1 MLTLPRGRK
10 VGPAIF
16 DRRHLRLTQ
25 WMVGY
30 WSPVLTGATGL
41 QLLDLSGE
49 NNHGTL
55 TNMDAPTDWVDSPY
69 GKVIDFDGSNDFV
82 NITANLSSVIS
93 SKVFTF
99 AVWIRTSATNT
110 NAYPFA
116 AGNTASD
123 TPYLGFRLDPSG
135 NGQTQFFYRDSAGNF
150 VIPGSGAAINN
161 GQWNQLVAVANGS
174 TLQVHVNGSAYGS
187 ASSISSLGAATIT
200 RVTIGALGRTTV
212 IVHFAGQIAEACIWS
227 DAMTRSEIQTLHALG
242 PGGLG
247 RRLRDDFL
255 LYQTAIAY
263 SLEASTA
270 SYTLTGQPIP
280 LLYGRVLPADTG
292 SLLLSNRTTSL
303 LTSRLLNADQGSYAY
318 SGTDAA
324 TLLGR
329 LLDAG
334 AAAYTL
340 DSTAAGFLASRRIS
354 ADTVAYLASGLDAG
368 FLRSRV
374 LEAGTG
380 QYILVASPINITT
393 GTGGAAP
400 YYYLFLLGGS
410 R

>member
-1 MLTLPRGRK
+1 MRIRRGNLSINTMGAWCPSLGANGTRLVDRSAYRRDATLSN
-10 VGPAIF
+10 GPTYLADTGKLAISYNGS
-16 DRRHLRLTQ
+16 TQ
-25 WMVGY
+25 FCNA
-30 WSPVLTGATGL
+30 SA
-41 QLLDLSGE
+41 DLSA
-49 NNHGTL
+49 L
-55 TNMDAPTDWVDSPY
+55 
-69 GKVIDFDGSNDFV
+69 
-82 NITANLSSVIS
+82 IS

-99 AVWIRTSATNT
+99 SAWIKTSATNS

-123 TPYLGFRLDPSG
+123 TPYLGFRLDPTG
-135 NGQTQFFYRDSAGNF
+135 NGQTQFFYRDNAANS
-150 VIPGSGAAINN
+150 VIPGAGAAVNN
-161 GQWNQLVAVANGS
+161 GQWNQLVAVANAS
-174 TLQVHVNGSAYGS
+174 TLQVYVNGSAYGS
-187 ASSISSLGAATIT
+187 ASSIATFGASTIN

-227 DAMTRSEIQTLHALG
+227 DAMTPSEIQTLHALG

-255 LYQTAIAY
+255 LYETAIAY

-270 SYTLTGQPIP
+270 SYSLTGEPIP
-280 LLYGRVLPADTG
+280 LLYGRALPADTG
-292 SLLLSNRTTSL
+292 NVLLSGQTTSL
-303 LTSRLLNADQGSYAY
+303 LTSRLLNADQGFYAY

-340 DSTAAGFLASRRIS
+340 DGTAAGFLASRRIS

-380 QYILVASPINITT
+380 QYVLVASPVNLQTGT
-393 GTGGAAP
+393 PGTGGAAP